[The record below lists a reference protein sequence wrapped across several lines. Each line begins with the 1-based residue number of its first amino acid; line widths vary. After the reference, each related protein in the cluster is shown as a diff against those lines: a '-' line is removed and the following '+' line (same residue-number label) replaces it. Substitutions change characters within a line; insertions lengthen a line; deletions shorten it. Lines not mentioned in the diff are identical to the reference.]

1 MTNSGKLFGTGNIS
15 GEISGAG
22 QLPVA
27 VGGGG
32 GVATGRW
39 SKDEGVDLVLEE
51 VWVFL
56 KFS

>member
-15 GEISGAG
+15 GEISG

-39 SKDEGVDLVLEE
+39 YKDEGVDLVLEE